1 MHMEWLVNR
10 QGKYHTCISIQV
22 EFKTRQVKEY
32 FWTDSVAVSGW
43 GREIGEA
50 SSKSDSEK

>member
-32 FWTDSVAVSGW
+32 LWTDIVAVSGW